1 MPYRD
6 EGQLIGIFDPCR
18 PGRPVLGVEKWGA
31 RLSEFEGRAL
41 AEKFAISFIST
52 GRVLVGR
59 SSDRIAMVDHPEPLI
74 ESVSLKAK
82 FLYNPVGGQDTGE
95 LTREP

>member
-1 MPYRD
+1 MLWQKNLP
-6 EGQLIGIFDPCR
+6 FP
-18 PGRPVLGVEKWGA
+18 
-31 RLSEFEGRAL
+31 S
-41 AEKFAISFIST
+41 FAT

-74 ESVSLKAK
+74 ESVPFKAK